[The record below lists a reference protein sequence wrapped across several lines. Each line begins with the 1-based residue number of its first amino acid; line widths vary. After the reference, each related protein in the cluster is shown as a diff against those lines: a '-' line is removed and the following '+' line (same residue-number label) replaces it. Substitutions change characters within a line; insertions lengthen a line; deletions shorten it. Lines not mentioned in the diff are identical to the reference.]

1 MTGHLEEDAKR
12 FQAWQ
17 LAALSEH
24 PAGTELHSVGP
35 FRAVVPAVNQPG
47 GWVTIV
53 DGTTTEK
60 ETTEAVASLRSV
72 FNERKTP
79 LEVEYNEAL
88 FPQVGSWLEAAGF
101 TIAERNPLMACRPD
115 RFKPFAAPEV
125 TLRLLSAASHPED
138 LRAFQTIRW
147 TDGGDKDR
155 VVPSVEQ
162 LQGDLASAASSYLL
176 AWLEGEPVGTGVSH
190 ALRGVAEIV
199 GVVTWADKRR
209 RGVAATV
216 TSELV
221 ARHFASGGDFV
232 FLDAADE
239 AAARVY
245 ERLGFNR
252 FGAKLVYRCEPGDR
266 QPGRYR

>member
-1 MTGHLEEDAKR
+1 MRSVARDQPDEDAER

-17 LAALSEH
+17 VAALTEH
-24 PAGTELHSVGP
+24 PAGTELHSFGP

-53 DGTTTEK
+53 DGTTTEE
-60 ETTEAVASLRSV
+60 ETKEAVANLRAV
-72 FNERKTP
+72 FNERQTA

-101 TIAERNPLMACRPD
+101 TFAERNPLMACRPD

-125 TLRLLSAASHPED
+125 TLRLLSAASHTED
-138 LRAFQTIRW
+138 LWAFQTIRW
-147 TDGGDKDR
+147 TDGGDEDR
-155 VVPSVEQ
+155 VVPPIEQ
-162 LQGDLASAASSYLL
+162 LRKDLASVTSCYLL
-176 AWLEGEPVGTGVSH
+176 AWLNGEPAGTGISH
-190 ALRGVAEIV
+190 ALRGGAEIV
-199 GVVTWADKRR
+199 GVVTSADKRR

-216 TSELV
+216 TSDLV

-232 FLDAADE
+232 FLDAADD

-245 ERLGFNR
+245 ERLGFKR
-252 FGAKLVYRCEPGDR
+252 FGANLVYR
-266 QPGRYR
+266 